1 MALLDII
8 QQNLATAGSQPA
20 GTTDQ
25 TGRARTLLAAKSGKQ
40 IGAGQLAPQSAV
52 GEAAAVDQTN
62 QGLSALQPQGQLAA
76 AEVAQQRGAQQA
88 QEQTAREDLA
98 LRQKQLQQ
106 RTELNRQQLFGEV
119 ARENRKLDSERD
131 AAKLEQLGATLRLN
145 DKKYVDTLA
154 LEGQRQR
161 LDNEVQFKEALQK
174 AVFGSNLD
182 LFRDKLDNRDV
193 LSANDRQFADALAK
207 IDVNAALQMAGNE
220 ARDAQAA
227 AKIGAATSLANTG
240 IGAYGTY
247 ANSKP
252 ATTTSS
258 NTGSGG
264 GVSTATVSNRPG
276 AQLMPSEK

>member
-8 QQNLATAGSQPA
+8 QQNLATASSQPA

-40 IGAGQLAPQSAV
+40 VGAGQLAPQSAV

-76 AEVAQQRGAQQA
+76 AEVAQQQGAQQA
-88 QEQTAREDLA
+88 QEQTARDDLA

-193 LSANDRQFADALAK
+193 LYANDRQFADALAK

-247 ANSKP
+247 ANSSKGTAAP
-252 ATTTSS
+252 TETAANTTSGV
-258 NTGSGG
+258 NGTGS
-264 GVSTATVSNRPG
+264 ATKYSG
-276 AQLMPSEK
+276 MA